1 MTGNQYYYG
10 IILDWD
16 VSTLAYGNKI
26 YITLWFIKKNSTALI
41 RWELSFGYFFMGFF
55 LAFGRV
61 HNHTTA
67 FKDTVLFLLS
77 QRLICIEHTD
87 DQLGVDL
94 AGLMHRSG

>member
-16 VSTLAYGNKI
+16 VNTLAYGNKI
-26 YITLWFIKKNSTALI
+26 FIIFMVYKKEQHSVDL
-41 RWELSFGYFFMGFF
+41 MGTFIWGIFCVF

-67 FKDTVLFLLS
+67 FEDTFLFLLS

-87 DQLGVDL
+87 GQLGVDL

>member
-1 MTGNQYYYG
+1 MVYKKEQHSVDPMGT
-10 IILDWD
+10 
-16 VSTLAYGNKI
+16 
-26 YITLWFIKKNSTALI
+26 FI
-41 RWELSFGYFFMGFF
+41 WVFFVGF

-67 FKDTVLFLLS
+67 FKDTFLFLLS

-94 AGLMHRSG
+94 AGLMHGSG

>member
-16 VSTLAYGNKI
+16 VSTLAYGNEI
-26 YITLWFIKKNSTALI
+26 FITLWFTKKNSTAMI
-41 RWELSFGYFFMGFF
+41 GWELSFGYFLCFF
-55 LAFGRV
+55 GLGV

-67 FKDTVLFLLS
+67 FKDTFLFLLS
-77 QRLICIEHTD
+77 QRLICIKHTD

-94 AGLMHRSG
+94 AGLMHGSG

>member
-26 YITLWFIKKNSTALI
+26 FTILWFTKKNGTALI
-41 RWELSFGYFFMGFF
+41 RWELSFGVFFVFF

-67 FKDTVLFLLS
+67 FKDTFLFLLS
-77 QRLICIEHTD
+77 QQLICIEHTD

-94 AGLMHRSG
+94 AGLMHGPG